1 MSFICQP
8 RCLFSSQQ
16 GRPMASSLC
25 CSLPSTKAGLLMSPL
40 CWITGKSFS
49 RLLFFTQLFRVDPTA
64 VPNSEG
70 HFKWKPLLCA
80 AMWQQFEVLQEFGKQ
95 NKPSWNVDS
104 YGENILTL
112 LLNDDVHGEC
122 PEVHDKRKK
131 CLLWLKDEIDPDLG
145 SIVNTIGSS
154 GSSALSLAGQ
164 FDWGGPG
171 LVEDST
177 GPIGCPTGPVG
188 DPIGPVRGPTGPVG
202 GPTGNE
208 AKDQMIGWL
217 LGMGADIT
225 LMDLND
231 AEAYLDR

>member
-1 MSFICQP
+1 MS
-8 RCLFSSQQ
+8 
-16 GRPMASSLC
+16 GRANAYTHIKLADMRELVCVGRHTYDQHS
-25 CSLPSTKAGLLMSPL
+25 
-40 CWITGKSFS
+40 
-49 RLLFFTQLFRVDPTA
+49 
-64 VPNSEG
+64 
-70 HFKWKPLLCA
+70 
-80 AMWQQFEVLQEFGKQ
+80 
-95 NKPSWNVDS
+95 
-104 YGENILTL
+104 
-112 LLNDDVHGEC
+112 
-122 PEVHDKRKK
+122 
-131 CLLWLKDEIDPDLG
+131 
-145 SIVNTIGSS
+145 VNTIGSS

-171 LVEDST
+171 LVEDS

-225 LMDLND
+225 LMDPND